1 MTMRV
6 APILIVAM
14 LAGCGAA
21 PTKISSI
28 DIVADPQANQSSAT
42 ELDIVFVYDS
52 ASAALLPK
60 TGPDWFAKKWDLLAG
75 LANGVD
81 VINVGLPPGMH
92 WRPALP
98 GRHAKAVAV
107 YSYANYL
114 APKGQPVGNLT
125 PYRQLTIKLLPDTIV
140 YSGN

>member
-1 MTMRV
+1 MRTV
-6 APILIVAM
+6 PILLVSM
-14 LAGCGAA
+14 LAACGAA

-28 DIVADPQANQSSAT
+28 DIVADRQANQSSAT

-52 ASAALLPK
+52 ALAALLPK
-60 TGPDWFAKKWDLLAG
+60 TGPEWFAKKWDLLPG
-75 LANGVD
+75 LADGVD

-92 WRPALP
+92 WRPPLP
-98 GRHAKAVAV
+98 ARHGKAVAV

-114 APKGQPVGNLT
+114 APKGQAVGNLT
-125 PYRQLTIKLLPDTIV
+125 PYRELTIKLLPDSIV